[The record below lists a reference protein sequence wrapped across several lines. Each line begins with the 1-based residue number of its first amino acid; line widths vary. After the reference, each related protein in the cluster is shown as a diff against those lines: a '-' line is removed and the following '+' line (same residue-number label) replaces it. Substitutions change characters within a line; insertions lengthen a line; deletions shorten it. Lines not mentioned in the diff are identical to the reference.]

1 MNPLAYDEC
10 PSLGGDGQKIATWGC
25 VGGLLMVQSGSAS
38 LRKANSDMRDKI
50 NSADQSERS
59 KSLLTHSTFCSGSTT
74 KDVMGHSGVTGYGLS
89 QSEPISSITAVAV
102 STDTFGAI
110 NLQPS
115 DLDSDAVWVAMQKQ
129 QSRALVH
136 QASRWSLLRLGTT
149 DQQRDEV
156 QNANRIVF
164 VDLLKKS
171 YAKRS
176 DTILWSMMVFILTV
190 IILIPLRGFIEG
202 PAFAAFVCLCWTA
215 VHRVRRL

>member
-1 MNPLAYDEC
+1 MGMCRRTANGSAD
-10 PSLGGDGQKIATWGC
+10 
-25 VGGLLMVQSGSAS
+25 SAS
-38 LRKANSDMRDKI
+38 LRKANSDMRGKI
-50 NSADQSERS
+50 NSADQFERS
-59 KSLLTHSTFCSGSTT
+59 KSLVTHSISCSGSTT
-74 KDVMGHSGVTGYGLS
+74 KDVMGHSSVAGHGLS
-89 QSEPISSITAVAV
+89 PSEPVSSITAVVV

-115 DLDSDAVWVAMQKQ
+115 DLDSDAVWVAMQRQ
-129 QSRALVH
+129 QTRALVQH
-136 QASRWSLLRLGTT
+136 ASRWSLLRLGTT

-156 QNANRIVF
+156 RNASRTVF
-164 VDLLKKS
+164 LDLLKKS